1 MIKKLV
7 KNMAVSGAIIA
18 GFVAIVM
25 VIGVLSRLISS
36 VIPDFGPFG
45 DLIVTAVSAILV
57 SGVIMTTV
65 DWYINREAA

>member
-1 MIKKLV
+1 MIKKLF

-18 GFVAIVM
+18 GFVAIVI
-25 VIGVLSRLISS
+25 VVGVLSRLISS
-36 VIPDFGPFG
+36 VIPDFGPLG

>member
-1 MIKKLV
+1 MIKKLF

-18 GFVAIVM
+18 GFVAIVI

-36 VIPDFGPFG
+36 VIPDFGPLG

>member
-18 GFVAIVM
+18 GFVAIVI

-36 VIPDFGPFG
+36 VIPDFGPLG